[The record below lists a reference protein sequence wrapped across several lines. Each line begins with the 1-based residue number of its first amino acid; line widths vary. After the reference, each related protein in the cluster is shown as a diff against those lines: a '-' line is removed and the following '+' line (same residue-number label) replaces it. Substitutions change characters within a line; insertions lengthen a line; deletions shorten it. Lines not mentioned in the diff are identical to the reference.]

1 MKGSWIGIQRMMPRY
16 VDDDGTGIGPASEA
30 IRAPRGDVMNLFRLA
45 IPLLGFVW
53 SGISAHGA
61 SLPEMQGSTAAIATR
76 YLQVWSSNNVA
87 SVESVPYV
95 YGPRVQFYGQSYT
108 QGQLM
113 AEKRRAIHAWPI
125 RRYVHR
131 PGSMQVI
138 CNVPEQKC
146 AARSIIDFQ
155 IESPR
160 RRAAKRGSARFDLG
174 ISFAGP
180 RPRILY
186 EGGSLN
192 KRRG

>member
-1 MKGSWIGIQRMMPRY
+1 
-16 VDDDGTGIGPASEA
+16 
-30 IRAPRGDVMNLFRLA
+30 MNLFRVPIALV
-45 IPLLGFVW
+45 GFVL

-61 SLPEMQGSTAAIATR
+61 SLSEMQDLSAQIATR
-76 YLQVWSSNNVA
+76 YLQVWSSNNVEP
-87 SVESVPYV
+87 VESVPYV